1 MVSVAPPRSVELK
14 VYVPLSCGS
23 RTSVIKCPELVS
35 LIPGLFGEIVYPL
48 GMAGA
53 KLETIFALP
62 PIVNE
67 AKKIGKNTHY
77 Y

>member
-14 VYVPLSCGS
+14 VYLPLSCGS

-48 GMAGA
+48 GTAGA
-53 KLETIFALP
+53 KLETYYLP
-62 PIVNE
+62 SLQSIDDE
-67 AKKIGKNTHY
+67 AKKKLV
-77 Y
+77 

>member
-35 LIPGLFGEIVYPL
+35 LIPELFGEIVYPF
-48 GMAGA
+48 GTAGA
-53 KLETIFALP
+53 KFE
-62 PIVNE
+62 IVCSLSPFISI
-67 AKKIGKNTHY
+67 APRNTFY
-77 Y
+77 K